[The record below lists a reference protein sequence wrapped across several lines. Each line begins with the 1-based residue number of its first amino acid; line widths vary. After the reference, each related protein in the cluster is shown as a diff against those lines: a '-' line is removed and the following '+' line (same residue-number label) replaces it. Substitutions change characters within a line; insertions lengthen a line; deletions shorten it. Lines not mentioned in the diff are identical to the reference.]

1 MAKWLGHW
9 IPYPEIPDSKLLGSS
24 MVDSAIHPF
33 MINEM
38 SASNFWELCVTK
50 FFLGEWGQGGGLTK
64 FRGNKKFNKDNW
76 DT

>member
-1 MAKWLGHW
+1 
-9 IPYPEIPDSKLLGSS
+9 

-38 SASNFWELCVTK
+38 STSNFWELCVTK